1 MFDGQDGL
9 YTRRAQ
15 KNELFG
21 GDQETMGGGGAPVA
35 SAP

>member
-1 MFDGQDGL
+1 MQRPVLHDFIK
-9 YTRRAQ
+9 

-21 GDQETMGGGGAPVA
+21 GDEETMGGGGVPVA